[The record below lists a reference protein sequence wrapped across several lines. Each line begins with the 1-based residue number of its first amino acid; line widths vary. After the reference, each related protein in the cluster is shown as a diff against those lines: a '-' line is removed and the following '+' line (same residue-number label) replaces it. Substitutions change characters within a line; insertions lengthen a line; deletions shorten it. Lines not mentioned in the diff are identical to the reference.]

1 MENRRS
7 CIDAL
12 AMKRHPAKHWRAGA
26 LSVTFCAVAASAMAT
41 VSYTYEND
49 NKTLVATVT
58 DANTDMS
65 SAEAEVLNGN
75 SVTNFVLRGDYRLI
89 VASGMAG
96 GFTGD
101 ILIDGASTSD
111 QKNLLVLESANA
123 MGIDHGPGTITLQ
136 HGGLVPANNTI
147 VAKDIAFGLNH
158 SDWGGRMFQIWEA
171 RNVKVNGKIT
181 TGNRNADIIGYK
193 NSNLTIAGGLEDPL
207 SGGSGYAYFALYGGA
222 RVKIE
227 DHPVIIKNGFYFR
240 YTDVSSSYDSNGFQ
254 GYVDFAVAGNSMG
267 ALGWDTGSTSYR
279 LRRYKVKTTADWA
292 FDKSNMKVFVAY
304 DGMWDLC
311 GTSQRVGQFDVRM
324 PNGANASVITNSLET
339 PATLYLGQIYNYP
352 DTSLP
357 ADIRFGGNL
366 SVVFEGNI
374 HTTRINYPMTATGD
388 LTLSDQGTLAFLE
401 NGSWANATNVTVSGT
416 GKITIANPNALGRRA
431 NVNLKSNSS
440 LEIASG
446 VTVCVKTLTVGG
458 VQQRRG
464 DYTFGSGTLRVSH
477 PCGFQLRL
485 R

>member
-1 MENRRS
+1 MRTVNANGSWAAFRMAVFTG
-7 CIDAL
+7 CL
-12 AMKRHPAKHWRAGA
+12 MM
-26 LSVTFCAVAASAMAT
+26 CAPVMAT
-41 VSYTYEND
+41 VTYTYEND

-58 DANTDMS
+58 DANTNMS
-65 SAEAEVLNGN
+65 SADAEVLNSN

-89 VASGMAG
+89 VGSGMAS

-101 ILIDGASTSD
+101 ILIEGASTSS
-111 QKNLLVLESANA
+111 QKNLLVLGSANA
-123 MGIDHGPGTITLQ
+123 MGIDRGPGTITLQ
-136 HGGLVPANNTI
+136 HGGLAPANNTI

-158 SDWGGRMFQIWEA
+158 SDWGGRTFQIWEA
-171 RNVKVNGKIT
+171 RNVTVNGKIT

-193 NSNLTIAGGLEDPL
+193 NSSLTIAGGIEDPL

-227 DHPVIIKNGFYFR
+227 NHPVIVKNAFYFR
-240 YTDVSSSYDSNGFQ
+240 YTDDTASYDSNGFQ
-254 GYVDFAVAGNSMG
+254 GYVDFAVAGNSMN
-267 ALGWDTGSTSYR
+267 ALGWDTGSASYR
-279 LRRYKVKTTADWA
+279 LRRYKVKTTTDWA

-324 PNGANASVITNSLET
+324 PNGANASVITNSMEI
-339 PATLYLGQIYNYP
+339 PATLYLGQIYNYS
-352 DTSLP
+352 DASLP

-374 HTTRINYPMTATGD
+374 YTTRINYPMTAKGALD
-388 LTLSDQGTLAFLE
+388 LSGQGTLAFLE

-416 GKITIANPNALGRRA
+416 GKITIANSNALGRKA

-446 VTVCVKTLTVGG
+446 VTVNVKTLTVGG
-458 VQQRRG
+458 VLQHRG
-464 DYTFGSGTLRVSH
+464 DYTFGSGTLRVTH
-477 PCGFQLRL
+477 PRGLILSVQ
-485 R
+485 